1 MFRSVGEEIVNDKGK
16 VLEVA
21 GGYDGENKNIA
32 VAKSNGEIHQQWDIV
47 YADEYPEEP
56 KKGELNRD
64 FGLYVE
70 RDFYIVSQMSANRY
84 LDLIGNNMVIKTA
97 NSRKSQIW
105 YFDQKSYT
113 IKSR

>member
-1 MFRSVGEEIVNDKGK
+1 MFRSVGDEIVNDKGK

-56 KKGELNRD
+56 KKGELNPD

-84 LDLIGNNMVIKTA
+84 LDLIGANMVIKTP

>member
-1 MFRSVGEEIVNDKGK
+1 LFRSVGDEIVNDKGK

-56 KKGELNRD
+56 KKGELNPD
-64 FGLYVE
+64 FGLYVQ
-70 RDFYIVSQMSANRY
+70 RDFFIVSQMDSNRY
-84 LDLIGNNMVIKTA
+84 LDLIGNNMVIKTP

-105 YFDQKSYT
+105 YFDQQSYT

>member
-1 MFRSVGEEIVNDKGK
+1 LFRSKADAIVNERGN
-16 VLEVA
+16 VLEVQ

-32 VAKSNGEIHQQWDIV
+32 IAKPNGEVHQQWDIV

-56 KKGELNRD
+56 KKGELNAD

-70 RDFYIVSQMSANRY
+70 RDFFIVSQMSANRY
-84 LDLIGNNMVIKTA
+84 LDLIGNNMVIKTP

-105 YFDQKSYT
+105 YFDQRSYT

>member
-32 VAKSNGEIHQQWDIV
+32 VAKSEGKLHQQWDIV

-56 KKGELNRD
+56 KKGALNPD
-64 FGLYVE
+64 FGLYVQ
-70 RDFYIVSQMSANRY
+70 RDFFIVSQMDSNRY
-84 LDLIGNNMVIKTA
+84 LDLIGNNMVIKTP

-105 YFDQKSYT
+105 YFDQRSYT

>member
-1 MFRSVGEEIVNDKGK
+1 LFRSKADAIVNERGN
-16 VLEVA
+16 VLEVQ

-32 VAKSNGEIHQQWDIV
+32 IAKPNGEVHQQWDIV

-56 KKGELNRD
+56 KKGELNPD